1 MAILLKE
8 LTIRYS
14 PQGGTFTQLVRD
26 YYAMFSLW
34 RNEGSGGSNV
44 SPTGQRKTEVI
55 DDVLEQIITRIAERF
70 NRQFEFDDVQRKNLQ
85 QMNHAFKTKNWLD
98 FHAAVEPMFKAFG
111 PGWFRDVKKME
122 MNPKDHV
129 SSLSPSIKN
138 FVQSS
143 PGLPDAPK
151 KPEPIGL
158 VKPWNGLGPDPS
170 KASLKALDKP
180 LTAPPAEIPR
190 ELPMAGNQMH
200 LPLKPRE
207 KLPPMP
213 DNLPPLQK
221 PFAGREPKRL
231 GGNWET
237 VLANYGYNWSEP
249 DNAYKNEKR
258 EVMFQVQ
265 PNNSVK
271 VFLPSGGT
279 KNFANIGL
287 ILRRLAHNR
296 KKRHAGKAGEPQ
308 AQVTEE
314 NYKML
319 YEFLYT

>member
-14 PQGGTFTQLVRD
+14 PQGNTFAQVARD

-55 DDVLEQIITRIAERF
+55 DDVLEQIAKMVVDRLNTQYGADERY
-70 NRQFEFDDVQRKNLQ
+70 QKNLRQ
-85 QMNHAFKTKNWLD
+85 VNHAFKTQNWLD
-98 FHAAVEPMFKAFG
+98 FHGAVEPLFKVLG
-111 PGWFRDVKKME
+111 PVWFKDMKKLE
-122 MNPKDHV
+122 MNPKDNV
-129 SSLSPSIKN
+129 SLLSRSIQN
-138 FVQSS
+138 FVKSS
-143 PGLPDAPK
+143 PGLPAATP
-151 KPEPIGL
+151 KPEP
-158 VKPWNGLGPDPS
+158 KW
-170 KASLKALDKP
+170 KALDKP
-180 LTAPPAEIPR
+180 LTAPPEEIPR
-190 ELPMAGNQMH
+190 ELPMGGNQMH

-221 PFAGREPKRL
+221 PFAGRDPKRL

-258 EVMFQVQ
+258 EIMFQVQ

-271 VFLPSGGT
+271 VLLPSGET
-279 KNFANIGL
+279 KDFANIGL

-296 KKRHAGKAGEPQ
+296 KKRHARKAGEPQ
-308 AQVTEE
+308 AQVTKE

-319 YEFLYT
+319 YEFLYS

>member
-14 PQGGTFTQLVRD
+14 PKSGDIMQLIQD

-44 SPTGQRKTEVI
+44 SPTSQRKTEVI
-55 DDVLEQIITRIAERF
+55 DDVFEQVAKLLAVKL
-70 NRQFEFDDVQRKNLQ
+70 NDQLKSYDVHRKDLQR
-85 QMNHAFKTKNWLD
+85 MNHALKMQDWLN
-98 FHAAVEPMFKAFG
+98 FHGAIEPLIKQYG
-111 PGWFRDVKKME
+111 PATFQGLKKSE
-122 MNPKDHV
+122 MNPKDNLTA
-129 SSLSPSIKN
+129 LSPSIKN
-138 FVQSS
+138 LVQSS
-143 PGLPDAPK
+143 PGLPAATP
-151 KPEPIGL
+151 KPEP
-158 VKPWNGLGPDPS
+158 KWKS
-170 KASLKALDKP
+170 LDKP

-190 ELPMAGNQMH
+190 ELPMGGNQMH

-213 DNLPPLQK
+213 DNLPPLQTA
-221 PFAGREPKRL
+221 FAGRDPKRL

-237 VLANYGYNWSEP
+237 ILANYGYNWSEP

-271 VFLPSGGT
+271 VLLPSGET
-279 KNFANIGL
+279 KDFANIGL

-296 KKRHAGKAGEPQ
+296 KKRHARKAGEPQ

-319 YEFLYT
+319 YEFLYN